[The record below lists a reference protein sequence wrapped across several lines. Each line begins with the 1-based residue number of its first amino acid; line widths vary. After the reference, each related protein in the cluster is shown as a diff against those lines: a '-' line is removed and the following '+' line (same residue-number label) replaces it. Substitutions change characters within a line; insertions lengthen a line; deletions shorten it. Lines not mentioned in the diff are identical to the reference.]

1 MVVVLF
7 VERLASMSGRD
18 VMRSLRG
25 VPEVISCDVA
35 VGRFDLIIRIRVTSE
50 SRMEEIGTFFR
61 QQAGVRDVL
70 AVRTISSTG
79 C

>member
-1 MVVVLF
+1 
-7 VERLASMSGRD
+7 
-18 VMRSLRG
+18 
-25 VPEVISCDVA
+25 
-35 VGRFDLIIRIRVTSE
+35 VTSE
-50 SRMEEIGTFFR
+50 SRVEEIGTFFR